1 MGDVGDDIG
10 RRYTFNTAIAAVMEL
25 LNHVTRFD
33 VQQDADRAAVHRW
46 ADEIAGSYVLPGRS
60 VDGKSTLHQPPA
72 WTYLYAPARELLC
85 DQTVSAGVLLLAIL
99 FGITLVGLLGLQDES
114 GAPPAALALVL
125 GLGAV
130 QHGRLM
136 VLDGSLDFPDSLY
149 ALALVA
155 SVVALCSSRT
165 RVFVVWAGLAA
176 LLRYPGAVV
185 VAMAGFTLLAVDPLK
200 RRRIIDALVRFALVI
215 VMFCGVMLV
224 IGGLTKS
231 LDTWLFALY
240 FETVTEHWTKN
251 PAYSVLPWKQRPLEF
266 VRLWMLFGGG
276 VLIAALPLR
285 GRLSK
290 ESGSHNAIL

>member
-1 MGDVGDDIG
+1 
-10 RRYTFNTAIAAVMEL
+10 
-25 LNHVTRFD
+25 
-33 VQQDADRAAVHRW
+33 
-46 ADEIAGSYVLPGRS
+46 
-60 VDGKSTLHQPPA
+60 
-72 WTYLYAPARELLC
+72 
-85 DQTVSAGVLLLAIL
+85 
-99 FGITLVGLLGLQDES
+99 
-114 GAPPAALALVL
+114 
-125 GLGAV
+125 
-130 QHGRLM
+130 M
-136 VLDGSLDFPDSLY
+136 VLDGSLNFPDSLY

-290 ESGSHNAIL
+290 VALGTAVLYAPFLAFIDHFSHHYFLPLIGLAGVATCASVARIESETLKRVLSWGLVPLAAGLLIYSSIGKL